1 MLVPD
6 CVPGQVPGRVLRA
19 RRVTGGRPPGS
30 PGSVNRANPSLPTS
44 PGQDATRVAPAPSTG
59 PDAPRG
65 AAVHLLVLTDRPGG
79 GRALL
84 PSLEYLDHT
93 VQDVGL
99 EAGLMQALGSCEL
112 VLVDATS
119 DLRRAAAACRSL
131 SLNELGRPVCV
142 VMSEGGLAALK
153 LSWGFD
159 DWLLPSASPVEL
171 ETRLRLM
178 LDRAIVEHGQRS
190 ASVGDLVV
198 DEDSYQVRLRGRPL
212 DLTFREFELI
222 KALASAPNRVFT
234 RDLLLQEVWGY
245 DYFGGSRT
253 VDVHVR
259 RLRAKLGPEY
269 ESMIATVRGVG
280 YKLVPPGQRGG
291 DD

>member
-1 MLVPD
+1 M
-6 CVPGQVPGRVLRA
+6 
-19 RRVTGGRPPGS
+19 
-30 PGSVNRANPSLPTS
+30 
-44 PGQDATRVAPAPSTG
+44 
-59 PDAPRG
+59 
-65 AAVHLLVLTDRPGG
+65 HLLVVSDRPGG

-93 VQDVGL
+93 VQDVTLDEGM
-99 EAGLMQALGSCEL
+99 GQTLGGCDL
-112 VLVDATS
+112 VVVDATG

-131 SLNELGRPVCV
+131 SLNELGRPVCL
-142 VMSEGGLAALK
+142 VMGEGGLAALK

-159 DWLLPSASPVEL
+159 EWLLPEASPVEL
-171 ETRLRLM
+171 ETRLRLIV
-178 LDRAIVEHGQRS
+178 DRATLEHGQRA
-190 ASVGDLVV
+190 ASVGDLIV
-198 DEDSYQVRLRGRPL
+198 DEESYQVRLRGRPL
-212 DLTFREFELI
+212 DLTFREFELL

-259 RLRAKLGPEY
+259 RVRAKLGPEY

-280 YKLVPPGQRGG
+280 YKLVPPGQREREDGE
-291 DD
+291 DA

>member
-1 MLVPD
+1 M
-6 CVPGQVPGRVLRA
+6 
-19 RRVTGGRPPGS
+19 
-30 PGSVNRANPSLPTS
+30 
-44 PGQDATRVAPAPSTG
+44 
-59 PDAPRG
+59 
-65 AAVHLLVLTDRPGG
+65 HLLVLTDRPGG

-84 PSLEYLDHT
+84 PSLEYLDHSIEDIT
-93 VQDVGL
+93 VEEGLTRPVSGCDV
-99 EAGLMQALGSCEL
+99 
-112 VLVDATS
+112 VLVDGTG

-131 SLNELGRPVCV
+131 SLDERGRPVCLV
-142 VMSEGGLAALK
+142 IGEGGLAALK
-153 LSWGFD
+153 LTWGFD
-159 DWLLPSASPVEL
+159 EWLLPGASPVEL

-178 LDRAIVEHGQRS
+178 IDRTSLEQGQRA

-198 DEDSYQVRLRGRPL
+198 DEDSYPVRLRGRPL
-212 DLTFREFELI
+212 DLTSREFELI

-259 RLRAKLGPEY
+259 RLRAKLGPED

-280 YKLVPPGQRGG
+280 YKLVPPGQRDRE

>member
-1 MLVPD
+1 M
-6 CVPGQVPGRVLRA
+6 
-19 RRVTGGRPPGS
+19 
-30 PGSVNRANPSLPTS
+30 
-44 PGQDATRVAPAPSTG
+44 
-59 PDAPRG
+59 
-65 AAVHLLVLTDRPGG
+65 HLLVLTDRPGG

-84 PSLEYLDHT
+84 PSLEYLDHS

-99 EAGLMQALGSCEL
+99 EDGLMQPLGGCDL
-112 VLVDATS
+112 VLVDGTA

-142 VMSEGGLAALK
+142 VMGEGGLAALK

-159 DWLLPSASPVEL
+159 EWLLPDASPAEL
-171 ETRLRLM
+171 ETRLRLVA
-178 LDRAIVEHGQRS
+178 DRALADHGRRA

-212 DLTFREFELI
+212 DLTFREFELL
-222 KALASAPNRVFT
+222 KALASAPDRVFT

-291 DD
+291 DQDPAGA

>member
-1 MLVPD
+1 M
-6 CVPGQVPGRVLRA
+6 
-19 RRVTGGRPPGS
+19 
-30 PGSVNRANPSLPTS
+30 
-44 PGQDATRVAPAPSTG
+44 
-59 PDAPRG
+59 
-65 AAVHLLVLTDRPGG
+65 HLLVLSDRPGG
-79 GRALL
+79 GRVLL

-93 VQDVGL
+93 IEDRALEEGL
-99 EAGLMQALGSCEL
+99 LRGVSACDL
-112 VLVDATS
+112 VLVDATA

-131 SLNELGRPVCV
+131 SLNELGRPVCL
-142 VMSEGGLAALK
+142 VMGEGALAALK

-159 DWLLPSASPVEL
+159 EWLLPDASPAEL
-171 ETRLRLM
+171 ETRLRLIV
-178 LDRAIVEHGQRS
+178 DRATLERTSRG

-212 DLTFREFELI
+212 DLTFREFELL
-222 KALASAPNRVFT
+222 KALASAPDRVFT

-280 YKLVPPGQRGG
+280 YKLVAPGQRGDESVGG
-291 DD
+291 DA

>member
-1 MLVPD
+1 V
-6 CVPGQVPGRVLRA
+6 
-19 RRVTGGRPPGS
+19 
-30 PGSVNRANPSLPTS
+30 
-44 PGQDATRVAPAPSTG
+44 
-59 PDAPRG
+59 
-65 AAVHLLVLTDRPGG
+65 AVHLLVLSDRPGG

-84 PSLEYLDHT
+84 TSLEYLDHS
-93 VQDVGL
+93 VEDVGL
-99 EAGLMQALGSCEL
+99 DDGPATALGSCDL
-112 VLVDATS
+112 VLVDGTE
-119 DLRRAAAACRSL
+119 DLRRAAAATRSL
-131 SLNELGRPVCV
+131 SLHELARPVCLV
-142 VMSEGGLAALK
+142 IGEGGLAALK

-159 DWLLPSASPVEL
+159 DWLLPAASPVEL

-178 LDRAIVEHGQRS
+178 VDRATLVRGQRA

-212 DLTFREFELI
+212 DLTFREFELL
-222 KALASAPNRVFT
+222 KALASAPDRVFT

-280 YKLVPPGQRGG
+280 YKLVPPGQR
-291 DD
+291 DRDED

>member
-1 MLVPD
+1 M
-6 CVPGQVPGRVLRA
+6 
-19 RRVTGGRPPGS
+19 
-30 PGSVNRANPSLPTS
+30 
-44 PGQDATRVAPAPSTG
+44 
-59 PDAPRG
+59 
-65 AAVHLLVLTDRPGG
+65 HLLVLTDRPGG

-93 VQDVGL
+93 LEDVGL
-99 EAGLMQALGSCEL
+99 EEGLTRTLSGCDL
-112 VLVDATS
+112 VLIDATG

-131 SLNELGRPVCV
+131 SLDERGRPVCLV
-142 VMSEGGLAALK
+142 IGEGGLAALK
-153 LSWGFD
+153 LIWGFD
-159 DWLLPSASPVEL
+159 DWLLPASSPVEL

-178 LDRAIVEHGQRS
+178 VDRATLSNGQRA

-280 YKLVPPGQRGG
+280 YKLVPPGQRDRE

>member
-1 MLVPD
+1 
-6 CVPGQVPGRVLRA
+6 VL
-19 RRVTGGRPPGS
+19 S
-30 PGSVNRANPSLPTS
+30 
-44 PGQDATRVAPAPSTG
+44 
-59 PDAPRG
+59 
-65 AAVHLLVLTDRPGG
+65 DRPGG

-93 VQDVGL
+93 IQDVGL
-99 EAGLMQALGSCEL
+99 DDGLVRTLGSCDL
-112 VLVDATS
+112 VLVDGTG

-131 SLNELGRPVCV
+131 SLNELGRPVCL
-142 VMSEGGLAALK
+142 VMGEGGLAALK

-159 DWLLPSASPVEL
+159 EWLLPGSSPVEL
-171 ETRLRLM
+171 ETRLRLIV
-178 LDRAIVEHGQRS
+178 DRAALEHGQRS

-212 DLTFREFELI
+212 DLTFREFELL

-280 YKLVPPGQRGG
+280 YKLVPPGQRDLGEDG
-291 DD
+291 EG

>member
-1 MLVPD
+1 MRPE
-6 CVPGQVPGRVLRA
+6 
-19 RRVTGGRPPGS
+19 TGS
-30 PGSVNRANPSLPTS
+30 EESS
-44 PGQDATRVAPAPSTG
+44 
-59 PDAPRG
+59 
-65 AAVHLLVLTDRPGG
+65 VHLLVLTDRPGG

-84 PSLEYLDHT
+84 PSIEYLDHT
-93 VQDVGL
+93 VQDIGL
-99 EAGLMQALGSCEL
+99 EDALRQSLGGCDL
-112 VLVDATS
+112 VLIDGTG
-119 DLRRAAAACRSL
+119 DLRRAAAACRTL
-131 SLNELGRPVCV
+131 SLNELGRPVCL
-142 VMSEGGLAALK
+142 VMGEGGLAALK

-159 DWLLPSASPVEL
+159 DWLLPGASPAEL
-171 ETRLRLM
+171 ETRLRLIV
-178 LDRAIVEHGQRS
+178 DRAILERGQRA

-212 DLTFREFELI
+212 DLTFREFELL

-259 RLRAKLGPEY
+259 RVRAKLGPEY

-280 YKLVPPGQRGG
+280 YKLVPPGQREA
-291 DD
+291 DDAG

>member
-1 MLVPD
+1 
-6 CVPGQVPGRVLRA
+6 
-19 RRVTGGRPPGS
+19 
-30 PGSVNRANPSLPTS
+30 
-44 PGQDATRVAPAPSTG
+44 
-59 PDAPRG
+59 
-65 AAVHLLVLTDRPGG
+65 VHLLVLTDRPGG

-84 PSLEYLDHT
+84 PALEYLDHT
-93 VQDVGL
+93 VQDV
-99 EAGLMQALGSCEL
+99 ALDDALRQSFGPCDL
-112 VLVDATS
+112 LIVDGTG
-119 DLRRAAAACRSL
+119 DLRRAAAACRSV
-131 SLNELGRPVCV
+131 SLNELGRPVCL
-142 VMSEGGLAALK
+142 VMGEGGLAALK

-159 DWLLPSASPVEL
+159 DWLLPGTSPAEL
-171 ETRLRLM
+171 ETRLRLIR
-178 LDRAIVEHGQRS
+178 DRALLAQGQRA

-212 DLTFREFELI
+212 DLTFREFELL

-269 ESMIATVRGVG
+269 ESMISTVRGVG
-280 YKLVPPGQRGG
+280 YKLVPPGQREPEDLG
-291 DD
+291 

>member
-1 MLVPD
+1 M
-6 CVPGQVPGRVLRA
+6 
-19 RRVTGGRPPGS
+19 
-30 PGSVNRANPSLPTS
+30 
-44 PGQDATRVAPAPSTG
+44 
-59 PDAPRG
+59 
-65 AAVHLLVLTDRPGG
+65 HLLVLTDRPGG

-84 PSLEYLDHT
+84 PSLEYLDHSIEDIT
-93 VQDVGL
+93 VEEGLTRPVSGCDV
-99 EAGLMQALGSCEL
+99 
-112 VLVDATS
+112 VLVDGTG

-131 SLNELGRPVCV
+131 SLDERGRPVCLV
-142 VMSEGGLAALK
+142 IGEGGLAALK
-153 LSWGFD
+153 LTWGFD
-159 DWLLPSASPVEL
+159 EWLLPGASPVEL

-178 LDRAIVEHGQRS
+178 IDRTSLEQGQRA

-280 YKLVPPGQRGG
+280 YKLVPPGQR
-291 DD
+291 DREDE

>member
-1 MLVPD
+1 V
-6 CVPGQVPGRVLRA
+6 
-19 RRVTGGRPPGS
+19 
-30 PGSVNRANPSLPTS
+30 
-44 PGQDATRVAPAPSTG
+44 
-59 PDAPRG
+59 
-65 AAVHLLVLTDRPGG
+65 AVHLLVLTDHPGG

-93 VQDVGL
+93 IAD
-99 EAGLMQALGSCEL
+99 AGLDDGVLAGLGACDA
-112 VLVDATS
+112 VLVDGTT
-119 DLRRAAAACRSL
+119 DLRRASAACRTL
-131 SLNELGRPVCV
+131 SLNELGRPVGL
-142 VMSEGGLAALK
+142 VMGEGGLAALK

-159 DWLLPSASPVEL
+159 EWLLPGASPVEL

-178 LDRAIVEHGQRS
+178 VDGALLAHGQRS

-222 KALASAPNRVFT
+222 KALASAPDRVFT

-280 YKLVPPGQRGG
+280 YKLVPPGQR
-291 DD
+291 DREDASADE

>member
-1 MLVPD
+1 M
-6 CVPGQVPGRVLRA
+6 
-19 RRVTGGRPPGS
+19 
-30 PGSVNRANPSLPTS
+30 
-44 PGQDATRVAPAPSTG
+44 
-59 PDAPRG
+59 
-65 AAVHLLVLTDRPGG
+65 HLLVLTDRPGG

-84 PSLEYLDHT
+84 PSLEYLDHSIEDIT
-93 VQDVGL
+93 VEEGLTRPVSGCDV
-99 EAGLMQALGSCEL
+99 
-112 VLVDATS
+112 VLVDGTG

-131 SLNELGRPVCV
+131 SLDERGRPVCLV
-142 VMSEGGLAALK
+142 IGEGGLAALK
-153 LSWGFD
+153 LTWGFD
-159 DWLLPSASPVEL
+159 EWLLPGASPVEL

-178 LDRAIVEHGQRS
+178 IDRTSLEQGQRA

-280 YKLVPPGQRGG
+280 YKLVPPGQRDRE